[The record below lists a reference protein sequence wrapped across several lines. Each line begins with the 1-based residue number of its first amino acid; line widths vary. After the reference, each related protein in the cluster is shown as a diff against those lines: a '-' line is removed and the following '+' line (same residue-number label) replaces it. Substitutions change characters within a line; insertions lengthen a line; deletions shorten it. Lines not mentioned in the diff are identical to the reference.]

1 MATAASGSGDGDN
14 LGFFPTGITPKTDR
28 TDMKFISSGIRNKIP
43 SKVDEGV
50 PAFGPEDLR
59 RMADDALRMQDALI
73 AIQAILKRPPAAGHS
88 LALHHA
94 VIIRD
99 IHKAVN
105 LSPHGYLESFIA
117 RQEYERGL

>member
-1 MATAASGSGDGDN
+1 MSVTDGDGII
-14 LGFFPTGITPKTDR
+14 FRTGITPKMDR
-28 TDMKFISSGIRNKIP
+28 TDVSYVPPGTRNKVERIP
-43 SKVDEGV
+43 DA
-50 PAFGPEDLR
+50 PTFGPEDLR
-59 RMADDALRMQDALI
+59 TLAADAIRMQDALI